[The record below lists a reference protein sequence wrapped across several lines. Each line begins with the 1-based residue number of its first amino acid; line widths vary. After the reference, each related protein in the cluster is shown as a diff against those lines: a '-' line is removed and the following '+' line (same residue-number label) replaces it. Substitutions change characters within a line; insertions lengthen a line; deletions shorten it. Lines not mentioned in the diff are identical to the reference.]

1 MMNMVLKAVSCAI
14 FGIALMSAPVRAET
28 GEPSLNAE
36 LVEIGRLIHQREQ
49 EVLDSEKRLDE
60 LKLRQRSIL
69 ARFDRRR
76 GELTQFLSA
85 LQRLG
90 RQPQALLLVRSD
102 AAIAHVRGA
111 ALLGVVIKNAEREA
125 AELREDLEQISA
137 LEKVMTDE
145 RQQLVGQLADLQKGQ
160 AQLTGLLAEQAA
172 QQPELIAAANA
183 KAEEL
188 ARLAKDARD
197 NSELLDRLQEQ
208 SSPVEKNVSV
218 TGRPREKPQI
228 TGRPGTDQESDQ
240 KELAML
246 PSPLEPSAPPAS
258 ISAARGQLL
267 PPARGRLSANFGDRD
282 RSGATHR
289 GLSIRTRENAEVL
302 APFSGKIVYAG
313 PFRDYGQLLILEAG
327 EGYHILLSGMSH
339 VHTIVGQNVTQGQPI
354 GQMGGG
360 PAADGRRQEFGLRDL
375 YVEFRKDG
383 KPFDPLPWIEFSETK
398 VKG

>member
-1 MMNMVLKAVSCAI
+1 MMNAVIKWVCCAML
-14 FGIALMSAPVRAET
+14 GLASMAAPAWAAT
-28 GEPSLNAE
+28 GDPALNAE
-36 LVEIGRLIHQREQ
+36 LVEIGSLIHQREQ

-60 LKLRQRSIL
+60 LKLRQRSIM
-69 ARFDRRR
+69 ARFDRRQ
-76 GELTQFLSA
+76 GELTQLLSA

-111 ALLGVVIKNAEREA
+111 ALLGIVIKNAEKEA
-125 AELREDLEQISA
+125 AVLREDLEQISA
-137 LEKVMTDE
+137 MEKAMTEE
-145 RQQLVGQLADLQKGQ
+145 RQQLVGQLAELQNGQ
-160 AQLTGLLAEQAA
+160 ARLNELLAEQASK
-172 QQPELIAAANA
+172 QPELLAEARA
-183 KAEEL
+183 KAEAL
-188 ARLAKDARD
+188 AQLAKGARD
-197 NSELLDRLQEQ
+197 NTELLDRLQEQ
-208 SSPVEKNVSV
+208 DATAEK
-218 TGRPREKPQI
+218 TMTEAGQPREKPQNPDKAE
-228 TGRPGTDQESDQ
+228 TDQ
-240 KELAML
+240 KELALL
-246 PSPLEPSAPPAS
+246 PSPIEPVAPPPAS
-258 ISAARGQLL
+258 ISAARGRLS

-289 GLSIRTRENAEVL
+289 GLSIRTREKAEVL
-302 APFSGKIVYAG
+302 APFGGKIVYAG

-339 VHTIVGQNVTQGQPI
+339 VHVIVGQNVTQGQPI

-360 PAADGRRQEFGLRDL
+360 PETGASPQEFGLRDL